1 MIHFKQAEIGY
12 QNPLLKVTDLILEP
26 GKVYALVG
34 RNGSGKSTFLRSITG
49 QTPLLAGEI
58 TINSVSIKNSNA
70 IEKSK
75 TIAFVESKFDG
86 IAFLTVANYLAL
98 GRAPYTNALGRLS
111 QADWDFVNQ
120 VANEIGIKTFLQK
133 DTLSL
138 SDGERQL
145 CAIARAIVQETP
157 VLLLDEPSAF
167 LDYANKQIL
176 VDKLLQIARE
186 KQKCIVFSTHDLDL
200 CIENKIEFIAL
211 KNKTLHK
218 VKDLTK
224 LELIRL
230 LEEKE

>member
-12 QNPLLKVTDLILEP
+12 QNPLLIVTDLTLEA
-26 GKVYALVG
+26 GNVYALVG
-34 RNGSGKSTFLRSITG
+34 RNGSGKSTLLRSITS
-49 QTPLLAGEI
+49 QTSLIAGDI
-58 TINSVSIKNSNA
+58 CINSVSIKNTNSS
-70 IEKSK
+70 EKSK

-111 QADWDFVNQ
+111 QADWDLVNQ
-120 VANEIGIKTFLQK
+120 VANEIGIETFLQK
-133 DTLSL
+133 ETLSL

-200 CIENKIEFIAL
+200 CIENNIGFLAL
-211 KNKTLHK
+211 KNRTLLK
-218 VKDLTK
+218 ASGLTK
-224 LELIRL
+224 HELISL
-230 LEEKE
+230 LEN

>member
-1 MIHFKQAEIGY
+1 MIHFKKAEIGY
-12 QNPLLKVTDLILEP
+12 QIPLLKVTDLILEA
-26 GKVYALVG
+26 GNVYALVG
-34 RNGSGKSTFLRSITG
+34 RNGSGKSTLLRSITS
-49 QTPLLAGEI
+49 QTSLIAGDI
-58 TINSVSIKNSNA
+58 SINSVSIKNTNSS
-70 IEKSK
+70 EKSK

-111 QADWDFVNQ
+111 QADWDLVNQ
-120 VANEIGIKTFLQK
+120 VANEIGIETFLQK
-133 DTLSL
+133 ETLSL

-200 CIENKIEFIAL
+200 CIENNIGFLAL
-211 KNKTLHK
+211 KNRTLLK
-218 VKDLTK
+218 ASGLTK
-224 LELIRL
+224 HELISL
-230 LEEKE
+230 LEN

>member
-12 QNPLLKVTDLILEP
+12 QNPLLKVTDLTLEA
-26 GKVYALVG
+26 GNVYALVG
-34 RNGSGKSTFLRSITG
+34 RNGSGKSTLLRSITS
-49 QTPLLAGEI
+49 QTSLIAGDI
-58 TINSVSIKNSNA
+58 IINSVSIKNTNSS
-70 IEKSK
+70 EKSK

-120 VANEIGIKTFLQK
+120 VANEIGIENFLQK
-133 DTLSL
+133 ETLSL

-145 CAIARAIVQETP
+145 CAIARALVQETP

-186 KQKCIVFSTHDLDL
+186 KQKCIIFSTHDLDL
-200 CIENKIEFIAL
+200 CIENNINFLAL
-211 KNKTLHK
+211 KNRTLLK
-218 VKDLTK
+218 ASGLTK
-224 LELIRL
+224 RELISL
-230 LEEKE
+230 LEN

>member
-1 MIHFKQAEIGY
+1 MIHFKQTEIGY
-12 QNPLLKVTDLILEP
+12 KSPLIKVADLTLVA

-49 QTPLLAGEI
+49 QNPLISGDI
-58 TINSVSIKNSNA
+58 NINSVSIKKANA

-86 IAFLTVANYLAL
+86 ITFLSVADYLAL

-111 QADWDFVNQ
+111 QGDWDFVRQ
-120 VANEIGIKTFLQK
+120 VANEIGIEAFMQK

-176 VDKLLQIARE
+176 VDKLLQIANE

-200 CIENKIEFIAL
+200 CIENKLEFLAL
-211 KNKTLHK
+211 KNNTLSK
-218 VKDLTK
+218 VNGLNK
-224 LELIRL
+224 LELIGL
-230 LEEKE
+230 LEGNL

>member
-12 QNPLLKVTDLILEP
+12 QIPLLKVTDLTLEA
-26 GKVYALVG
+26 GNVYALVG
-34 RNGSGKSTFLRSITG
+34 RNGSGKSTLLRSITS
-49 QTPLLAGEI
+49 QTSLIDGDI
-58 TINSVSIKNSNA
+58 SINSVSIKSTNS

-75 TIAFVESKFDG
+75 SIAFVESKFDG

-120 VANEIGIKTFLQK
+120 VANEIGIENFLQK
-133 DTLSL
+133 ETLSL

-200 CIENKIEFIAL
+200 CIENNISFLAL
-211 KNKTLHK
+211 KNRTLLK
-218 VKDLTK
+218 ASGLTK
-224 LELIRL
+224 RELISL
-230 LEEKE
+230 LEN

>member
-1 MIHFKQAEIGY
+1 MIHFKQTEIGY
-12 QNPLLKVTDLILEP
+12 KSPLINVADLTLEA

-49 QTPLLAGEI
+49 QNPLISGDI
-58 TINSVSIKNSNA
+58 NINSVSFKKANA

-86 IAFLTVANYLAL
+86 IAFLSVADYLAL

-111 QADWDFVNQ
+111 QGDWDFVRQ
-120 VANEIGIKTFLQK
+120 VANEIGIEAFMQK

-176 VDKLLQIARE
+176 VDKLLQIANE

-200 CIENKIEFIAL
+200 CIENKLEFLAL
-211 KNKTLHK
+211 KNNTLTK
-218 VKDLTK
+218 VNGLNK
-224 LELIRL
+224 LELIGL
-230 LEEKE
+230 LEGNL

>member
-1 MIHFKQAEIGY
+1 MIHFKQTEIGY
-12 QNPLLKVTDLILEP
+12 KSPLINVADLTLEA

-49 QTPLLAGEI
+49 QNPLISGDI
-58 TINSVSIKNSNA
+58 NINSVSFKKANA

-86 IAFLTVANYLAL
+86 IAFLSVADYLAL

-111 QADWDFVNQ
+111 QADWDFVHQ
-120 VANEIGIKTFLQK
+120 VANEIGIEAFMQK

-176 VDKLLQIARE
+176 VDKLLQIANE

-200 CIENKIEFIAL
+200 CIENKLEFLAL
-211 KNKTLHK
+211 KNNTLSK
-218 VKDLTK
+218 VNGLNK
-224 LELIRL
+224 LELIGL
-230 LEEKE
+230 LEGNL

>member
-12 QNPLLKVTDLILEP
+12 QIPLLKVTDLILEA
-26 GKVYALVG
+26 GNVYALVG
-34 RNGSGKSTFLRSITG
+34 RNGSGKSTLLRSITS
-49 QTPLLAGEI
+49 QTSLIAGDI
-58 TINSVSIKNSNA
+58 SINSVSIKNANSS
-70 IEKSK
+70 EKSK

-86 IAFLTVANYLAL
+86 IAFLSVANYLAL

-120 VANEIGIKTFLQK
+120 VANEIGIETFLQK
-133 DTLSL
+133 ETLSL

-200 CIENKIEFIAL
+200 CIENNINFLAL
-211 KNKTLHK
+211 KNRTLLK
-218 VKDLTK
+218 ASGLTK
-224 LELIRL
+224 RELISL
-230 LEEKE
+230 LEN

>member
-1 MIHFKQAEIGY
+1 MIHFKQTEIGY
-12 QNPLLKVTDLILEP
+12 KDSLLKVTDLALEA
-26 GKVYALVG
+26 GNVYALVG
-34 RNGSGKSTFLRSITG
+34 RNGSGKSTLLQSIAG
-49 QTPLLAGEI
+49 QTALIAGEI
-58 TINSVSIKNSNA
+58 TINYVSIRNTNA
-70 IEKSK
+70 VEKSK

-111 QADWDFVNQ
+111 HADWDFVQQ
-120 VANEIGIKTFLQK
+120 VANEIGIETFLQR

-176 VDKLLQIARE
+176 VDKLLQIAHE

-200 CIENKIEFIAL
+200 CIENEIEFLAL

-218 VKDLTK
+218 ANALTK
-224 LELIRL
+224 LELISL
-230 LEEKE
+230 LEENK

>member
-12 QNPLLKVTDLILEP
+12 QIPLLKVTDLTLEA
-26 GKVYALVG
+26 GNVYALVG
-34 RNGSGKSTFLRSITG
+34 RNGSGKSTLLRSITS
-49 QTPLLAGEI
+49 QTPLIAGDI
-58 TINSVSIKNSNA
+58 CINSVSIKNANSS
-70 IEKSK
+70 EKSK

-86 IAFLTVANYLAL
+86 IAFLTVSNYLAL

-120 VANEIGIKTFLQK
+120 VANEIGIEAFLQK
-133 DTLSL
+133 ETLSL

-200 CIENKIEFIAL
+200 CIENNISFLAL
-211 KNKTLHK
+211 NNRTLLK
-218 VKDLTK
+218 ASGLTK
-224 LELIRL
+224 RELISL
-230 LEEKE
+230 LEN

>member
-1 MIHFKQAEIGY
+1 MIHFNQTEIGY
-12 QNPLLKVTDLILEP
+12 KSPLIKVADLMLEA
-26 GKVYALVG
+26 GKVYALIG

-49 QTPLLAGEI
+49 QTPLIYGDI
-58 TINSVSIKNSNA
+58 NINSVSIKKANA

-86 IAFLTVANYLAL
+86 IAFLSVADYLAL

-111 QADWDFVNQ
+111 QADWNFVHQ
-120 VANEIGIKTFLQK
+120 VANEIGIEAFMQK

-176 VDKLLQIARE
+176 VDKLLQIANE

-200 CIENKIEFIAL
+200 CIENKLEFLAL
-211 KNKTLHK
+211 KNNTLSK
-218 VKDLTK
+218 VNGLNK
-224 LELIRL
+224 LELIGL
-230 LEEKE
+230 LEGNL

>member
-12 QNPLLKVTDLILEP
+12 QNPLLKVTDLILEA
-26 GKVYALVG
+26 GNVYALVG
-34 RNGSGKSTFLRSITG
+34 RNGSGKSTLLRSITS
-49 QTPLLAGEI
+49 QTPLIAGDI
-58 TINSVSIKNSNA
+58 CINSVSIKNANSS
-70 IEKSK
+70 EKSK

-86 IAFLTVANYLAL
+86 IAFLTVASYLAL

-120 VANEIGIKTFLQK
+120 VANEIGIETFLQK
-133 DTLSL
+133 ETLSL

-200 CIENKIEFIAL
+200 CIENNINFLAL
-211 KNKTLHK
+211 KNRTLLK
-218 VKDLTK
+218 ASGLTK
-224 LELIRL
+224 RELISL
-230 LEEKE
+230 LEN